1 VLALM
6 PMLPVTDL
14 GITDLIR
21 RLNAKDVSPD
31 EAVNLIHDLEKR
43 RRQAKV
49 TRVTRSR
56 FDTG

>member
-1 VLALM
+1 
-6 PMLPVTDL
+6 MLPVTDL

-31 EAVNLIHDLEKR
+31 KAVNLIHDLEKR

>member
-1 VLALM
+1 
-6 PMLPVTDL
+6 MLPVTDL